1 MNSIKIFFILLM
13 TGTSISAQVAINT
26 DNSAPDPSS
35 MLDVKSVSRGFLVPR
50 MTQAQRNAITNPAT
64 GLTIFQTDII
74 SGLYFNAGTPAVPSW
89 KLVGSNTGQWINNG
103 SNIYYNLGFV
113 GIGTTTPEA
122 TLSVANTSLSGIA
135 TAGSF
140 QIGPSGTYNL
150 VSDNNEVQARNN
162 GAASTLYLQY
172 WGGDINACASG
183 GAALFNGPVVMYNN
197 LTAYGRI
204 GIKISPNYDLDIN
217 STSYTAS
224 NVYSPYNGGTASQ
237 VIAGGTTTGT
247 WAFYAY
253 ATTLGYAA
261 YFSGNVYCTGSYL
274 PSDEKLKANI
284 QPMEKSLEKVMQ
296 LDVMTYDFKAS
307 EFPEMNLPH
316 DKQNG
321 FTAQNLENVFPELVK
336 LNPAKKEQPV
346 DFKAVNYTGL
356 IPVLTKAIQEQQAL
370 IEKMQL
376 KIDELEQTI
385 RIK

>member
-1 MNSIKIFFILLM
+1 MRNLFYLLFLLL
-13 TGTSISAQVAINT
+13 GINVNGQVAINT
-26 DNSAPDPSS
+26 DNSAPDPSA
-35 MLDVKSVSRGFLVPR
+35 MLDVKSVVRGLLVPR
-50 MTQAQRNAITNPAT
+50 MTSTQRNAIVTPAT
-64 GLTIFQTDII
+64 GLVIFQTNN
-74 SGLYFNAGTPAVPSW
+74 SPGLYINSGTPALPSW
-89 KLVGSNTGQWINNG
+89 NLVGSNTGQWLNNG
-103 SNIYYNLGFV
+103 SNIYYSLGFV

-122 TLSVANTSLSGIA
+122 ALAVSNTSLSGIA
-135 TAGSF
+135 TTGSF
-140 QIGPSGTYNL
+140 QIGSSGSYNL
-150 VSDNNEVQARNN
+150 VCDNNEVQARTN
-162 GAASTLYLQY
+162 GSGSTLYLQY
-172 WGGDINACASG
+172 WGGDLSACASG
-183 GAALFNGPVVMYNN
+183 GTAIFNGPVSMYSN

-224 NVYSPYNGGTASQ
+224 NIYSPYNGGTASQ
-237 VIAGGTTTGT
+237 VIAGGTTAGT

-274 PSDEKLKANI
+274 PSDEKLKSNI
-284 QPMEKSLEKVMQ
+284 QPMKNSLDKIMQ

-307 EFPEMNLPH
+307 EFPEMNLPL

-356 IPVLTKAIQEQQAL
+356 IPVLTAAIQEQQAL
-370 IEKMQL
+370 IEKMHR
-376 KIDELEQTI
+376 KIDELEQMI
-385 RIK
+385 RTR